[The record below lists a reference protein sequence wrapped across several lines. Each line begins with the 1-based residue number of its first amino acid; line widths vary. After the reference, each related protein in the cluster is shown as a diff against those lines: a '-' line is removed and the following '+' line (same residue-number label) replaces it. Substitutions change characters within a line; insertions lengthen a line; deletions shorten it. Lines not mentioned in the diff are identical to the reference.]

1 MSVAAP
7 HGPAPPDMC
16 DSVPRIKERY
26 PFMMK
31 TSQDSVSLSET
42 TVGQGLP
49 RIDFLYLSE
58 QDMLRAG
65 VADMAGCVDTME
77 EMFALL
83 HAGDYRMAGPNS
95 DSHGAMVSFPAHSPF
110 PTMPKPTPDRRFM
123 AMPAYLG
130 GRFGTTGMKWYGSNI
145 ANREKGLPRSIL
157 MFMLNDT
164 DTGAPLALMS
174 GNLLS
179 AYRTGAI
186 PGVGARHLARAD
198 ARSIGILGPGVMAR
212 TVLSACI
219 VARPG
224 IDTLRI
230 KGRGQASLAA
240 FCVWARE
247 TYPQLREITVVERDE
262 DVVRDSDIVSYCTS
276 GSAGD
281 ARTYPIVRR
290 DWVKPGA
297 FMAMPSLCNIDSG
310 LEDKTV
316 RKVVDNIGL
325 YDAWYEEI
333 PHPLHNTVPMI
344 GCKFMDMIADGRMAR
359 EELEDIGGIVARDAP
374 GRRNDDEIIIMSV
387 GGMPVEDV
395 AWGTVIYRNAI
406 RDGIGVTLNL
416 WDRPVLA

>member
-1 MSVAAP
+1 MTTKDQGAV
-7 HGPAPPDMC
+7 
-16 DSVPRIKERY
+16 
-26 PFMMK
+26 F
-31 TSQDSVSLSET
+31 LSGATGE
-42 TVGQGLP
+42 QGLP

-95 DSHGAMVSFPAHSPF
+95 DSHGAMVSFPADSPF
-110 PTMPKPTPDRRFM
+110 PAMPRPTPDRRFM

-230 KGRGQASLAA
+230 KGRGRASLEA
-240 FCVWARE
+240 FCAWARE
-247 TYPQLREITVVERDE
+247 AYPQLREIAVVERDE

-276 GSAGD
+276 GVAGD
-281 ARTYPIVRR
+281 AGNYPIVRR
-290 DWVKPGA
+290 EWLKPGA
-297 FMAMPSLCNIDSG
+297 FLAMPSLCDIDAG
-310 LEDKTV
+310 LERPDV

-325 YDAWYEEI
+325 YEAWYEEI

-344 GCKFMDMIADGRMAR
+344 GCKFMDMIADGRMAKDA
-359 EELEDIGGIVARDAP
+359 LEDIGRIVAGDAD
-374 GRRNDDEIIIMSV
+374 GRRDDDEIIILSV

-395 AWGTVIYRNAI
+395 AWGTVVYRNAV